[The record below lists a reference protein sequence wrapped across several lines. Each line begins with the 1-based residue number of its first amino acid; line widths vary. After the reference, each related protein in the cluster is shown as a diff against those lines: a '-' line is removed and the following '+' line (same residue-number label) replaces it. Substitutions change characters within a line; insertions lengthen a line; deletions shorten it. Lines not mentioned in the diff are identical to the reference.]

1 MTDSKDRDVRDE
13 RGVNDP
19 VTRRDIESKLR
30 EIKADVDTTTTAAKP
45 YLAVAVAVA
54 AVAVVSI
61 AYVLGRRRGTKT
73 STVVEVRR
81 V

>member
-1 MTDSKDRDVRDE
+1 MSDTKNGDNK
-13 RGVNDP
+13 GP
-19 VTRRDIESKLR
+19 VTRADIESKLR

-45 YLAVAVAVA
+45 YMAAALAVA
-54 AVAVVSI
+54 AVAAVSI
-61 AYVLGRRRGTKT
+61 AFVLGRRRGTKL

>member
-1 MTDSKDRDVRDE
+1 MSELDR
-13 RGVNDP
+13 P
-19 VTRRDIESKLR
+19 VTRADVESKLR

-45 YLAVAVAVA
+45 YLAIVATVA
-54 AVAVVSI
+54 AVAVVGL